1 MLLGVDLTAFPLSA
15 RQEVDALCR
24 GQKAEALAQAK
35 QRQLEAAKWY
45 RDHPPRAIEGLGG
58 QTSHFDPVLWSVLRN
73 GAQAAPGEDR
83 EIQQW
88 MVRKHPEAFRVRHL
102 PSKTT
107 FGYWTTPERRSARV
121 QNIDAVTRGQ
131 VRFSKSYEG

>member
-1 MLLGVDLTAFPLSA
+1 
-15 RQEVDALCR
+15 
-24 GQKAEALAQAK
+24 
-35 QRQLEAAKWY
+35 
-45 RDHPPRAIEGLGG
+45 
-58 QTSHFDPVLWSVLRN
+58 
-73 GAQAAPGEDR
+73 
-83 EIQQW
+83 